1 MVLVTGTMQEIVYVI
16 FVPWKNI
23 SGDIFNKFMKGK
35 HVMRH
40 QKGLWNGI
48 QSDMMIETT
57 YMKYGRVTLVKFCL
71 NIFPRFDSTES
82 SK

>member
-48 QSDMMIETT
+48 
-57 YMKYGRVTLVKFCL
+57 
-71 NIFPRFDSTES
+71 
-82 SK
+82 